1 MHSSPRE
8 ASVKLTRWQ
17 YFVKTLYHNAASTTE
32 FTYNHKVYIKDEA
45 LQAADQKNQRLN
57 LVMVLLLVVLYL
69 LTSRFHIVWL
79 VVGYL
84 VAVVVLQLVRLYS
97 LPRDITAHLRDSGRM
112 ERI

>member
-17 YFVKTLYHNAASTTE
+17 YFIKCLYHNAAATTE
-32 FTYNHKVYIKDEA
+32 FTYDRRVYIKDDT
-45 LQAADQKNQRLN
+45 LQAIDQKNQRLN

-69 LTSRFHIVWL
+69 LTSRFQMVWL

-84 VAVVVLQLVRLYS
+84 MAVVILQAVRFMN

-112 ERI
+112 ERL